1 MLTEFLVIFHIDPA
15 SHPPKRHTHTPCIH
29 SQLSKVTL
37 NSLSSKQTE
46 FEGVSRGSMDEQGK
60 QEQHRGAAGAGLALL
75 ISICVNINAK
85 RHDLSQPD
93 DKMCAISRIKAH
105 FLGLLLHTHH
115 SCGSRSRSCSRSC
128 PPLHAHVVL
137 LRWLYGSSVV
147 HKTQRVTIVWAIQE
161 L

>member
-1 MLTEFLVIFHIDPA
+1 MLTEFLVIFHIDPRIA
-15 SHPPKRHTHTPCIH
+15 SPQEAHTHTVYTQ
-29 SQLSKVTL
+29 SAVKSDAQQFV
-37 NSLSSKQTE
+37 KQTNR
-46 FEGVSRGSMDEQGK
+46 VWGSQQGK

-115 SCGSRSRSCSRSC
+115 SCGSRSC